1 MLLAR
6 ENAVAGNMRAVAA
19 AWGRGGR
26 LGGCGGGGRSVSGR
40 WCWKRLKRWPERR
53 GAGDA
58 GDGLMGGFRDD
69 VRDGLGRCY
78 ACVSF
83 TSVLF
88 VRMSTHGRESGFPRR
103 VSNAIRDITPATPI
117 DTNTPTTRPQ
127 PRQTDKLPPPH
138 HFHTTRSPKK
148 PRRTENKTT
157 PRQPRLN
164 LLQSLFR
171 KVGVVSM

>member
-88 VRMSTHGRESGFPRR
+88 VRMSTHGLESGFPRR

-117 DTNTPTTRPQ
+117 DTSTPTTRPQ
-127 PRQTDKLPPPH
+127 PRQPDNASTSTPLPH
-138 HFHTTRSPKK
+138 NSIAQETTTNRKQNTPSPTA
-148 PRRTENKTT
+148 P
-157 PRQPRLN
+157 
-164 LLQSLFR
+164 QSSPII
-171 KVGVVSM
+171 VP